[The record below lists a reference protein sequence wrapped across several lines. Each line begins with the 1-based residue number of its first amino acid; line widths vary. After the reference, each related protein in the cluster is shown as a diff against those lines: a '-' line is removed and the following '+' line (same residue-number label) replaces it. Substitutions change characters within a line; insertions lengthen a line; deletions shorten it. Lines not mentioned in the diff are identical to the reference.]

1 MFYCSPK
8 EVDMKWFKILIP
20 VLVLFLVTAS
30 CLFFGGQTEEPQ
42 PEPGGAAPPVDDS
55 IGTITRQDDVVEHN
69 DEQVAAIDDLFQ
81 NDSLHIFNGGE
92 GLLNFGSGLL
102 IRMFNDTVTGG
113 IRTENDPDSPLDVR
127 MFLESGG
134 FTGQLIEE
142 NSTATFET
150 PNGAEIVV
158 HGTDFLIVYDEETGV
173 TTAGNW
179 DGEMEMSAPGSRAR
193 VISPGNIRIMG
204 WGEQPGPEIPLEF
217 SRREFERR
225 SRDLESPILAIKD
238 LAPEIEDL
246 APPEVYI
253 IDVDPDEIWIGKY
266 CSDAP
271 GTTQLTAEV
280 FDDVGVQAVYAVWVI
295 GGQKEQVRMTPID
308 DTTFTAA
315 IGPVRSTGELEIQ
328 VFAEDIS
335 GKTGQSKT
343 IVVLVRSCIG

>member
-1 MFYCSPK
+1 
-8 EVDMKWFKILIP
+8 MKWFKILIP
-20 VLVLFLVTAS
+20 AIVLFIVTAS
-30 CLFFGGQTEEPQ
+30 CLFFGGGNDTPPDPGEEP
-42 PEPGGAAPPVDDS
+42 PAVDDS
-55 IGTITRQDDVVEHN
+55 IGTITREDDVVEHN

-102 IRMFNDTVTGG
+102 IRMFNDTVAGG
-113 IRTENDPDSPLDVR
+113 IRTENAPGSPLDVR

-158 HGTDFLIVYDEETGV
+158 HGTDFVIIFDEETGE

-179 DGEMEMSAPGSRAR
+179 NGEMEISAPGSSAR
-193 VISPGNIRIMG
+193 DISPGNMRQMSRG
-204 WGEQPGPEIPLEF
+204 GEPGPELPLEF

-238 LAPEIEDL
+238 LAPEIDDL
-246 APPEVYI
+246 TPPEVYI
-253 IDVDPDEIWIGKY
+253 TNVNPDEIWIGKF
-266 CSDAP
+266 CPDNP

-280 FDDVGVQAVYAVWVI
+280 FDDVGVRAVYAVWVI
-295 GGQKEQVRMTPID
+295 GGQKEQVRMIPVD
-308 DTTFTAA
+308 DTTFAFTAA
-315 IGPVRSTGELEIQ
+315 IGPVEVTGELEIQ

-335 GKTGQSKT
+335 GKTGRSKT
-343 IVVLVRSCIG
+343 NVVLVRSCIG